1 MSGDMVG
8 HGEPASASSLQ
19 RDPQGLTTTH
29 RSARLT
35 QRAWMECPARF
46 EAACALWASAPRCVA
61 TACCGRLQA
70 RFERARDLLGHSD
83 MTVAQVAE
91 LVGYSDARAFR
102 RAFKRWTG
110 VLPHE
115 FRGSLA
121 SFG

>member
-1 MSGDMVG
+1 
-8 HGEPASASSLQ
+8 
-19 RDPQGLTTTH
+19 
-29 RSARLT
+29 
-35 QRAWMECPARF
+35 
-46 EAACALWASAPRCVA
+46 
-61 TACCGRLQA
+61 
-70 RFERARDLLGHSD
+70 